1 LSKELEPLPL
11 SFVPSEELERFLVPS
26 EDCEELPV
34 VLSFTVR
41 IISEDRLLVLGV
53 SEDLERAGRSIATSD
68 DTAFGLRIAGARRP
82 LGRSED
88 PERLSFLSPS
98 SEALDLTKVL
108 SLPLASSVEFKF
120 PVSDGRRVP
129 LLFRRSADRGRGVLV
144 VLLCRGL
151 EENLPFRLRSVEA
164 LLAAL
169 EVGP

>member
-1 LSKELEPLPL
+1 VPL

-26 EDCEELPV
+26 EDWEELPI
-34 VLSFTVR
+34 VLSFAVR

-68 DTAFGLRIAGARRP
+68 DTAFGLRISEARRP

-88 PERLSFLSPS
+88 PERLSLLSPCF
-98 SEALDLTKVL
+98 EALDLTKVF
-108 SLPLASSVEFKF
+108 SLPLSSSVEFKF
-120 PVSDGRRVP
+120 TVSDGRRAP
-129 LLFRRSADRGRGVLV
+129 LLFRRSADGRGRGRGVLV

-151 EENLPFRLRSVEA
+151 EENLPFRLRSGAA
-164 LLAAL
+164 LLSAL